1 MIKKILKYTLL
12 LSFVGFAFCAC
23 DDEED
28 KIYSPKPRGYFR
40 IDFPQKKYRVYDS
53 LPNFS
58 FEIPEYSHMVQGKYK
73 GDDTCWLNL
82 EFPKYKA
89 TLNLTYRKV
98 SGDLNSFLNDSR
110 WYAIE
115 HQKKATGLDESP
127 IIRDSARVFGL
138 VYDIAGNTASSVQF
152 YITDSTK
159 HFMRGSLYFKCFP
172 NVDSLK
178 IVIDFIRKD
187 ILQLV
192 KTTKWKE
199 KETSS
204 ETKKIKSV

>member
-1 MIKKILKYTLL
+1 MIKKIFLY
-12 LSFVGFAFCAC
+12 SFIITISVIAFCSC

-40 IDFPQKKYRVYDS
+40 IDFPQKKYRSYDS
-53 LPNFS
+53 IPNFS
-58 FEIPEYSHMVQGKYK
+58 FDIPEYSYMVQGKYK

-82 EFPKYKA
+82 EFPKFKA
-89 TLNLTYRKV
+89 TLNLTYRRV
-98 SGDLNSFLNDSR
+98 DGDLNSFLNDSR

-115 HQKKATGLDESP
+115 HEKKATGLDESP
-127 IIRDSARVFGL
+127 IIRDSAKVYGL

-152 YITDSTK
+152 YITDSTR

-172 NVDSLK
+172 NTDSLK

-192 KTTKWKE
+192 KTCKWKPKEIPE
-199 KETSS
+199 KEN
-204 ETKKIKSV
+204 KRSV

>member
-1 MIKKILKYTLL
+1 MLKKLFLYSIIISSFAAIL
-12 LSFVGFAFCAC
+12 SSC

-28 KIYSPKPRGYFR
+28 RIYSPKPRGYFR
-40 IDFPQKKYRVYDS
+40 INFPEKKYRSYDS
-53 LPNFS
+53 VDAFS
-58 FEIPEYSHMVQGKYK
+58 FEIPSYSYMVKGKYINK
-73 GDDTCWLNL
+73 DTCWLNL

-98 SGDLNSFLNDSR
+98 NNDLNRFLNDSR

-127 IIRDSARVFGL
+127 IIRDSAKIFGL

-159 HFMRGSLYFKCFP
+159 NFMRGSLYFKCFP

-178 IVIDFIRKD
+178 IVIDFLRKD

-192 KTTKWKE
+192 KTCKWKE
-199 KETSS
+199 S
-204 ETKKIKSV
+204 ELSDLPKKK

>member
-1 MIKKILKYTLL
+1 MQKKLFLYTLL
-12 LSFVGFAFCAC
+12 ICTICIAFCSC

-40 IDFPQKKYRVYDS
+40 IQFPEKKYRVYDS
-53 LPNFS
+53 VPNFS
-58 FEIPEYSHMVQGKYK
+58 FEIPEYSHMMQGKYK

-98 SGDLNSFLNDSR
+98 NGDLNRFLNDSR

-127 IIRDSARVFGL
+127 IVRDSARVFGL

-172 NVDSLK
+172 NADSLK

-192 KTTKWKE
+192 KTCKWKE
-199 KETSS
+199 NASTPS
-204 ETKKIKSV
+204 EKKKIN